1 MKKRIISF
9 AASLSLIGSVI
20 APINALADE
29 ETTASFTGDGYTVT
43 YEVKSGWVHNQ
54 NVEVTLTNTS
64 NEPLLNWAL
73 IYNAQGEINGIW
85 NGVIFDSNE
94 SSYVIK
100 NSGYNY
106 EILPED
112 SVTFGYTLTGD
123 ELDIPE
129 SITLCSQR
137 EDVDAESYSVS
148 LSVSDDWGSGFNGLI
163 TIENLS
169 DRPIEAWRL
178 GFDANF
184 EISNVWNAQLLSSDN
199 NSYSVCSDITTTPIG
214 VGETKTFGF
223 AAVKD
228 QDSIPEITNT
238 SLSEVAINA
247 DLTDHNDDSSEID
260 DSSSEYSDDSSSEND
275 DSSETDSSDVSSESD
290 SSDESSEYEEP
301 VVRPQTYTYEVRNED
316 CAVDEI
322 TVSMETAGDLEGT
335 TTIENIMDKDIMC
348 SGVVGLFG
356 EPFDIETSAEFS
368 SAVLTFKVDK
378 SMLGDTEF
386 DNLLFLWYDE
396 ENENF
401 VELDTEH
408 DEENSTVSTTVTHFS
423 KYMIV
428 DAKAW
433 FENWNSIAE
442 FMRTLLHPTSTGICI
457 SCSDVNDPLFNCDLD
472 MIINGTASIETP
484 NNYRKLILA
493 QLIEIMKPG
502 DLMFHIYGQTSRYG
516 VLTSSSDLTE
526 DKETLMTLDYQC
538 SPSVEEIAC
547 ILIESHDK
555 YWGKEKYNVYNKR
568 TVIITDHDMSVAFE
582 KLDPYYHY
590 IMEIPVYF
598 FCIGDFETPGLQN
611 IVDHCGGDIYKVTTL
626 SEFTDMLQ
634 KWGADKICGEKDY
647 DHDGFSDVEEIN
659 GLIYDQS
666 GNLVYTDYQ
675 KEDSDDDGLYD
686 WQEVEVEMTVEETVV
701 GKFSSTKYY
710 HKMHSNPMLKDGDG
724 DGLYDPYDYAP
735 LDAMTEDERVVY
747 DFFENAEDY
756 EAAYLGD
763 FCNRFECSPRLA
775 IEYIDTFRKYNTHDF
790 GIDELMQD
798 LEDKGFSCDK
808 LRVEFYNQEYQ
819 NYKSGTSFA
828 ELMAQSYTSWAD
840 SIKFFMGIWA
850 FGISAERCKSL
861 SKWDYTDEYKLS
873 LEEEQIA
880 GKINEYKKL
889 GKTTSIRSA
898 NETNVWLKEHGD
910 FEKPPYDPKTK
921 TTTIKLYEDTDF
933 VRVYKEGE
941 TSPAGQWIMKRDEIE
956 GLTPFQIKDKFA
968 LKYLPDHIVDVKV
981 PAGTEI
987 RFGIAN
993 EISGWGHGGGIQFD
1007 LMGQRINGFGDGKL
1021 L

>member
-43 YEVKSGWVHNQ
+43 YEVKSGWGHNQ

-73 IYNAQGEINGIW
+73 IYDAQGEINGIW

-106 EILPED
+106 EILPEN

-137 EDVDAESYSVS
+137 EDVDTESYSVS

-247 DLTDHNDDSSEID
+247 DLTDHNDDSSE
-260 DSSSEYSDDSSSEND
+260 YSDDSSSEND
-275 DSSETDSSDVSSESD
+275 DSSETDSSDVSSEPD

-301 VVRPQTYTYEVRNED
+301 VVRQQTYTYSVRNED

-428 DAKAW
+428 DGLAW
-433 FENWNSIAE
+433 YTNWQNIA
-442 FMRTLLHPTSTGICI
+442 RTMQGFL
-457 SCSDVNDPLFNCDLD
+457 
-472 MIINGTASIETP
+472 
-484 NNYRKLILA
+484 Y
-493 QLIEIMKPG
+493 
-502 DLMFHIYGQTSRYG
+502 
-516 VLTSSSDLTE
+516 
-526 DKETLMTLDYQC
+526 
-538 SPSVEEIAC
+538 PSAT
-547 ILIESHDK
+547 ILIETCTDENDPSRGEIRFTIDGANGTTTAYSPKTYREQIKHHLLSLMHDYDLLQLTCAAYLHVIDPVDNYYDTFSMFMTSDK
-555 YWGKEKYNVYNKR
+555 NYLKSGSFYSDTDFTNIGYALSNCSSDFSGYPEYLKR
-568 TVIITDHDMSVAFE
+568 IIIVTDRD
-582 KLDPYYHY
+582 LTCDPYEIASSGYGA
-590 IMEIPVYF
+590 ISTDIPVYF
-598 FCIGDFETPGLQN
+598 ICIGEFETIGLQN
-611 IVDHCGGDIYKVTTL
+611 IINHCGGAIYSISSE
-626 SEFTDMLQ
+626 SEFITFLQTWDML
-634 KWGADKICGEKDY
+634 
-647 DHDGFSDVEEIN
+647 
-659 GLIYDQS
+659 
-666 GNLVYTDYQ
+666 
-675 KEDSDDDGLYD
+675 
-686 WQEVEVEMTVEETVV
+686 
-701 GKFSSTKYY
+701 
-710 HKMHSNPMLKDGDG
+710 KMRAEQDTDG
-724 DGLYDPYDYAP
+724 DGLLDYFEINGIP
-735 LDAMTEDERVVY
+735 LANGQLLTGC
-747 DFFENAEDY
+747 DY
-756 EAAYLGD
+756 EKKHSDWDGLAD
-763 FCNRFECSPRLA
+763 NEEIIPRLQYSP
-775 IEYIDTFRKYNTHDF
+775 ITLTFDGEPFITEGYYFKMNSDPT
-790 GIDELMQD
+790 
-798 LEDKGFSCDK
+798 LEDTDGDGLFD
-808 LRVEFYNQEYQ
+808 Y
-819 NYKSGTSFA
+819 
-828 ELMAQSYTSWAD
+828 YTT
-840 SIKFFMGIWA
+840 
-850 FGISAERCKSL
+850 L
-861 SKWDYTDEYKLS
+861 
-873 LEEEQIA
+873 
-880 GKINEYKKL
+880 EYKKGDSSL
-889 GKTTSIRSA
+889 EKDNRPLTKGIYFSDIDSVITGEMTIVSCSNGLAGHAFLVYKSYINDTLDFTKFTCGYEYKTWVKTDSCEYSIKKNEYVAIGNAGKGVGGSSQLSEGSSSGDDGDDAGIYFNREFAVEYNNYIS
-898 NETNVWLKEHGD
+898 NYSEDD
-910 FEKPPYDPKTK
+910 FEEEYDENNAYTKRTSSYQLETIIDYCADNNYYNLLTNNCANVAVNAWNEAFKTDNFKSDVYPPSLK
-921 TTTIKLYEDTDF
+921 
-933 VRVYKEGE
+933 
-941 TSPAGQWIMKRDEIE
+941 DEIGE
-956 GLTPFQIKDKFA
+956 LDGSFVFDM
-968 LKYLPDHIVDVKV
+968 HIIPGVF
-981 PAGTEI
+981 E
-987 RFGIAN
+987 
-993 EISGWGHGGGIQFD
+993 
-1007 LMGQRINGFGDGKL
+1007 
-1021 L
+1021 